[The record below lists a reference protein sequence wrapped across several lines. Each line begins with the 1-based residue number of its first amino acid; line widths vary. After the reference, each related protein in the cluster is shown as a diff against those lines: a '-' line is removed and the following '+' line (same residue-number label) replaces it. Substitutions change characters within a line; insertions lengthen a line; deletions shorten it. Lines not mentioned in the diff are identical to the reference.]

1 MKDGLINEGE
11 NEMNLLKKN
20 LSSAQVT
27 DPRTTRM
34 VRFEPCHMY
43 DMDHIIWSRGQR
55 IPLNS
60 QKRSFK

>member
-27 DPRTTRM
+27 DLRTTRM

-43 DMDHIIWSRGQR
+43 DMVA
-55 IPLNS
+55 
-60 QKRSFK
+60 RSANPF

>member
-20 LSSAQVT
+20 LSSEQVT

-43 DMDHIIWSRGQR
+43 DMVARSANPLKQSKAII
-55 IPLNS
+55 
-60 QKRSFK
+60 